1 MDIVL
6 LVEDEQ
12 CKLQSILA
20 YKNEPVFYII
30 DQLQQ
35 QKNFTKEKKV

>member
-6 LVEDEQ
+6 LVEDKQ

-20 YKNEPVFYII
+20 CKNEPVFYII
-30 DQLQQ
+30 DQLQ
-35 QKNFTKEKKV
+35 KKFTKEKKI